1 MSGPQQ
7 RPRRDPAPA
16 STWGRPRW
24 SFKRMFVTNFARLR
38 SSRSESRCL
47 QGRGKPRV
55 RGGRSETRR
64 FLGRS
69 GWAGL
74 QAVGSGEHC
83 TAGAVRG
90 IRTLAHRG
98 VSQPLCPP
106 PSARTA
112 RARPSRVLTGLEA
125 LRQPT
130 RPRLLPPTLLWPLPL
145 LSVQLM
151 SHSCPAPPRRG
162 ESVKTRQTFRPGGNV
177 PSCIDPCS
185 RSGFIS
191 PVHTASANS
200 TCQDLTG
207 HLTHQH
213 RAWQDALRGQRQD
226 NGTITRRP
234 ARPVFLPVTQN
245 LPGG

>member
-1 MSGPQQ
+1 MELQANVCHQLCTAEKQQ
-7 RPRRDPAPA
+7 IRVPMPPGQGQAACEGRKVRDP
-16 STWGRPRW
+16 
-24 SFKRMFVTNFARLR
+24 
-38 SSRSESRCL
+38 E
-47 QGRGKPRV
+47 
-55 RGGRSETRR
+55 
-64 FLGRS
+64 
-69 GWAGL
+69 
-74 QAVGSGEHC
+74 
-83 TAGAVRG
+83 
-90 IRTLAHRG
+90 IRTLAQRG

-185 RSGFIS
+185 RSVFIS
-191 PVHTASANS
+191 PVHKAPANS

-213 RAWQDALRGQRQD
+213 RAWQDAPRGRRQD
-226 NGTITRRP
+226 NGTMTRRP